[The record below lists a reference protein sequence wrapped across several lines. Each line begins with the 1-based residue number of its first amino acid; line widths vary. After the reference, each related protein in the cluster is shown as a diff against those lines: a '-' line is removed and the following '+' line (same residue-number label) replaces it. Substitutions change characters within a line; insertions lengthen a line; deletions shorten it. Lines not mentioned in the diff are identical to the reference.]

1 MNSIQTNIEWL
12 IPNIQ
17 SLSLSQIQLSGQI
30 ARLESELANI
40 PEVIRI
46 EQEIFALK
54 VQRKEAENKETE
66 LRNQGKEMMMMNNLK
81 EFTTLDGTVVSIQFT
96 PWALIVE
103 EGAEVPEEFYKIKTS
118 RDLDKKALKEA
129 YNEWKITDPRIYI
142 QKDCKLNIKSK

>member
-1 MNSIQTNIEWL
+1 MNSVQTNVEGL

-17 SLSLSQIQLSGQI
+17 SLSLSQIQLSAKI
-30 ARLESELANI
+30 TLLESELASL

-54 VQRKEAENKETE
+54 VQRKEVENKETE

-96 PWALIVE
+96 P
-103 EGAEVPEEFYKIKTS
+103 
-118 RDLDKKALKEA
+118 
-129 YNEWKITDPRIYI
+129 
-142 QKDCKLNIKSK
+142 

>member
-1 MNSIQTNIEWL
+1 MNSVQTNVEGL

-17 SLSLSQIQLSGQI
+17 SLSLSQIQLSAKI
-30 ARLESELANI
+30 TLLESELASL

-54 VQRKEAENKETE
+54 VQRKEVENKETE

-96 PWALIVE
+96 PWALVVG
-103 EGAEVPEEFYKIKTS
+103 EGAEIPDEYYKVKTT
-118 RDLDKKALKEA
+118 RDLDKKAVKEA
-129 YNEWKITDPRIYI
+129 FNEGKITDPRVYI

>member
-1 MNSIQTNIEWL
+1 MNSVQTNVEGL

-17 SLSLSQIQLSGQI
+17 SLSLSQIQQSAKITL
-30 ARLESELANI
+30 LEQELASL

-54 VQRKEAENKETE
+54 VARKEAENKEIE
-66 LRNQGKEMMMMNNLK
+66 LRNQGKDMMMMNNLK

-96 PWALIVE
+96 PWALVVE
-103 EGAEVPEEFYKIKTS
+103 DGAVIPDEYYKVKTT
-118 RDLDKKALKEA
+118 RDLDKKAVKEA
-129 YNEWKITDPRIYI
+129 FNEGKITDPRVYI

>member
-1 MNSIQTNIEWL
+1 MNSIQTNVEWL

-30 ARLESELANI
+30 ATLESELANL

-46 EQEIFALK
+46 EKELFALK
-54 VQRKEAENKETE
+54 VQRKEAENKELE
-66 LRNQGKEMMMMNNLK
+66 LRNQGKDMMMMNNLK

-96 PWALIVE
+96 PWALVVE
-103 EGAEVPEEFYKIKTS
+103 DGAVIPDEYYKVKTT
-118 RDLDKKALKEA
+118 RDLDKKAVKEA
-129 YNEWKITDPRIYI
+129 FNEGKITDPRVYI